1 MFSGEVMIN
10 YLIIG
15 LIKKILLYKM
25 TCFSEP
31 YTRSK
36 NKKKLNQTCL
46 IMQRSLTNATEVDTS
61 KFAEKADLPNLKSDT
76 DKLNIDK
83 LEKKNCKYNCM

>member
-31 YTRSK
+31 YTPSK
-36 NKKKLNQTCL
+36 NKKKLN
-46 IMQRSLTNATEVDTS
+46 
-61 KFAEKADLPNLKSDT
+61 
-76 DKLNIDK
+76 
-83 LEKKNCKYNCM
+83 